1 MQFLKTSM
9 LALILSNAPLAC
21 MEIEVYSPSAYSPEE
36 FIFEFLKLDAGSQTK
51 ASVVLR
57 SRVVVG
63 SSLVGQIINADR
75 AARIWR
81 CVEEADKDYLDN
93 SPAQKFLKRS
103 GLMTAQAVTTSALS
117 TYLSSLQQ
125 AVEGMPFDNEHVSE
139 EMAGKEVKG
148 ERKFNAT
155 RRQQNRLSA
164 GKQGTT
170 ITVSIPS
177 SDFF

>member
-9 LALILSNAPLAC
+9 LALLMSNAQLIC
-21 MEIEVYSPSAYSPEE
+21 MEVEVYSPSAYSPSE
-36 FIFEFLKLDAGSQTK
+36 FTFEFLKLDPANQTK
-51 ASVVLR
+51 AYAALHSRAVVC
-57 SRVVVG
+57 
-63 SSLVGQIINADR
+63 SSLVGQTINADG
-75 AARIWR
+75 AARIWK
-81 CVEEADKDYLDN
+81 CVEETDKGYLDS
-93 SPAQKFLKRS
+93 SPAQKFLRRS
-103 GLMTAQAVTTSALS
+103 GLMTAQAVTHAALS

-125 AVEGMPFDNEHVSE
+125 AVEGMPLGNEQLCE
-139 EMAGKEVKG
+139 EVAGKEVKG

-164 GKQGTT
+164 GKQVTT